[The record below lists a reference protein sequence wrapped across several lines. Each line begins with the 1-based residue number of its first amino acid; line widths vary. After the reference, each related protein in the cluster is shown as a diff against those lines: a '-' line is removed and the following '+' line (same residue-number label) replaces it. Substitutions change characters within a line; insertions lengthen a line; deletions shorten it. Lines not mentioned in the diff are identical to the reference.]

1 VRHNVVPTK
10 SQTRPQRERR
20 GRERLSLAV
29 VAAAA
34 LACAWLLTGG
44 RVVAVA
50 PNAAAPEPVAQ
61 ETDYSRF
68 LHGDPKHAAIACASC
83 HKRAGD
89 NSISP
94 AYDGRASLP
103 GHKACTDCHLA
114 QFVQQNNA
122 MCNICHTS
130 VESAHPPVKNFP
142 GLMSFN
148 AKFDHAQHNMGAARP
163 PAGCA
168 SCHTAS
174 GRRAAA
180 MTIPATLQA
189 HAQCYTCHTPNAQA
203 NGRDIS
209 SCGVCHALGGYGR
222 TPATGRSFAVG
233 FSHLTHGRRQG
244 LGCNDCHNLRAG
256 APQRQQVTSTRPLQ
270 HFGSG
275 RAQTCMTC
283 HNGRR
288 AFGDENFNECVK
300 CHKGT
305 TFRM

>member
-1 VRHNVVPTK
+1 MRPNAVTAKPTVPRR
-10 SQTRPQRERR
+10 RPAV
-20 GRERLSLAV
+20 ERLSLV
-29 VAAAA
+29 IVAATA
-34 LACAWLLTGG
+34 LACVWLMTGG
-44 RVVAVA
+44 RVIAIA
-50 PNAAAPEPVAQ
+50 PAAPAPVVQ
-61 ETDYSRF
+61 EQDYSKF
-68 LHGDPKHAAIACASC
+68 LHNDPKHAAIACASC
-83 HKRAGD
+83 HKRASD

-114 QFVQQNNA
+114 QFVQQNTA
-122 MCNICHTS
+122 MCSICHTS
-130 VESAHPPVKNFP
+130 VENNAHPPVKNFP

-148 AKFDHAQHNMGAARP
+148 AKFDHAQHNIGDARP

-168 SCHTAS
+168 SCHTAG

-180 MTIPATLQA
+180 MSIPATLNA

-203 NGRDIS
+203 NGREIS
-209 SCGVCHALGGYGR
+209 SCGVCHALGSYAR
-222 TPATGRSFAVG
+222 TPVAGRSFAVG

-275 RAQTCMTC
+275 RAQSCMTC